1 MRIARVSQ
9 PPYNNPYGMPPQPDP
24 TLRAPVDPYA
34 PQPAQPSYDQ
44 SAYPGSPAYPSYND
58 PVGYP
63 DPVSGYPGAQQ
74 PYSGGGYQGYQ
85 QGYQQPQ
92 QQQQPSYYQQPAQP
106 SYGAPGGYPGY
117 QPAPPSGGGG
127 KGVVIV
133 LVVVLLVVL
142 VGGGI
147 LAFALLGNKSKPT
160 PTAGASSGTSQS
172 SGTSTAPS
180 APASGNTHTGDLR
193 SYLIDPPSGSRN
205 WSTPLGT
212 DRNLS
217 LDQASQLS
225 SDPNERRKMLTQ
237 YNFTHGAVQSWVGSD
252 RSVVDV
258 RLYQFDTT
266 DHAQSFF
273 RDDID
278 ATSSGY
284 SASSISTVPGVPGAE
299 IYTDPKKDDQ
309 GYVNAIAIGVKGDVV
324 FVVSLGEKADKMDP
338 TLPNRLMLQ
347 EYQKL

>member
-1 MRIARVSQ
+1 V
-9 PPYNNPYGMPPQPDP
+9 
-24 TLRAPVDPYA
+24 
-34 PQPAQPSYDQ
+34 
-44 SAYPGSPAYPSYND
+44 
-58 PVGYP
+58 
-63 DPVSGYPGAQQ
+63 
-74 PYSGGGYQGYQ
+74 
-85 QGYQQPQ
+85 
-92 QQQQPSYYQQPAQP
+92 
-106 SYGAPGGYPGY
+106 
-117 QPAPPSGGGG
+117 
-127 KGVVIV
+127 VVI

-147 LAFALLGNKSKPT
+147 LAFALLGKKPDPN

-172 SGTSTAPS
+172 SGTSTSPS
-180 APASGNTHTGDLR
+180 PASGRTHTGDLR
-193 SYLIDPPSGSRN
+193 AYLIDPPSGSHN

-225 SDPNERRKMLTQ
+225 SDPSERRKMLTQ

-252 RSVVDV
+252 HSVVDV
-258 RLYQFDTT
+258 RLYQFDTP

-284 SASSISTVPGVPGAE
+284 TASGISTVPGVPGAE
-299 IYTDPKKDDQ
+299 TYTDSKKDDQ

-324 FVVSLGEKADKMDP
+324 FVVSLGEKADKMDL